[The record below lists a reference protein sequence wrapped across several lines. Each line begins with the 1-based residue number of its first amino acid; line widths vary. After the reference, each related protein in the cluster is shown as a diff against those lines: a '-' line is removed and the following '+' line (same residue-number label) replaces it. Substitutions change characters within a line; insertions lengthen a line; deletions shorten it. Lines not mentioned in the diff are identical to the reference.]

1 MKVITSFAILMQLAR
16 KLGKAKLN
24 GDIEAIKK
32 AQKEHDDYHELC
44 MKSDKIILSTG
55 FCDPL

>member
-1 MKVITSFAILMQLAR
+1 MKVITSFAILMQLASN
-16 KLGKAKLN
+16 LGKAKLS

-44 MKSDKIILSTG
+44 MKSDQIILSTG
-55 FCDPL
+55 FCELL